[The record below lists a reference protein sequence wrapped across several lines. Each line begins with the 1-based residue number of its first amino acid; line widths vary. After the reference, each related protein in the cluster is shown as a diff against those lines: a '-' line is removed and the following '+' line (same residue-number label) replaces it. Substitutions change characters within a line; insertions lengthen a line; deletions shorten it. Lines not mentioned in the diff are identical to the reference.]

1 MAWECLW
8 TDRNTSMLQLKWT
21 PINGA
26 CDFIEPSHGTKWK
39 NSFNWRPLYEI
50 ECGSERLDTCSAKF
64 LQTWSNVAALC
75 RHCRRWVSLVV
86 LTQERLGDNLKSW
99 PYYHVI
105 KIYKLSGFY
114 SESFQPL
121 GTATM
126 REEWNGWLTLII
138 QLLRN
143 YMLSFSSYAEEFL
156 SGLNP
161 VSKLEWACFQAERQ
175 VQLYWN
181 TL

>member
-1 MAWECLW
+1 MAQNEKIHLTGDHSMKLNVVVRDW
-8 TDRNTSMLQLKWT
+8 TRALQ
-21 PINGA
+21 
-26 CDFIEPSHGTKWK
+26 
-39 NSFNWRPLYEI
+39 NSSKPGVMWRHYA
-50 ECGSERLDTCSAKF
+50 DTY
-64 LQTWSNVAALC
+64 
-75 RHCRRWVSLVV
+75 CRRWVSLVV

-121 GTATM
+121 GTATV